1 MRSWLV
7 VWYGAALLTY
17 AGLSWSGELITA
29 EEAQA
34 SQAAVPMLAVDEAPM
49 NPQGPVIAVVDAEA
63 LAQPVKNPFSMEIL
77 LQAQRD
83 AELNFASFKVFYG
96 AFKVE

>member
-17 AGLSWSGELITA
+17 AGVSWSDELITA

-34 SQAAVPMLAVDEAPM
+34 SQAAVPMLTVDEPSSGNLRHSVEGILTPLSLLIPAFSLLSAP
-49 NPQGPVIAVVDAEA
+49 PV
-63 LAQPVKNPFSMEIL
+63 LPVWLHSP
-77 LQAQRD
+77 
-83 AELNFASFKVFYG
+83 
-96 AFKVE
+96 